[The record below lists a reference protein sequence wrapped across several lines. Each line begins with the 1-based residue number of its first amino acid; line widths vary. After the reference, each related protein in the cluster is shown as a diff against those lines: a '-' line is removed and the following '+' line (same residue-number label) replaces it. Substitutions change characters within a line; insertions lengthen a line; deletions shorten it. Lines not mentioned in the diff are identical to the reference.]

1 MKLRYRLFIWVGS
14 LFFLAF
20 AASFYVEQQV
30 TRTNLLKTR
39 ESLLQELYKANEQKR
54 KSIESYV
61 SDMLWKLQARIDS
74 VLQGVASY
82 KLVQKGFAPTP
93 DNLADGTW
101 LDAASLMITNQWL
114 GFVQNI
120 SDNTTMSDIVVHSD
134 ELRNTLH
141 FPLQDN
147 IHLVAMQDINLP
159 GKWKGPF
166 IGIGFDL
173 NTFSQQISADN
184 LKEADE
190 SYFVYFTPEV
200 ILRMDVSNKTFPNIG
215 LSVNL
220 LEPFLKWIEIPY
232 RSFFLEDFVKSIQ
245 QTQALLREKSDIL
258 PEDEKWEEMLQQKLA
273 MHPNVSGGDFDCFSY
288 IHKNTDAPLSKDEFR
303 SKDEILQYVK
313 NYIQHYNKVGLIWGV
328 SALTDT
334 KLFGHDPLS
343 PDAPFG
349 MGMLDLE
356 TFCGKGLQSDQ
367 VFSSKIQYDVKK
379 ETEALKMPVD
389 FILPHLDV
397 ITPTDFHHVFFGN
410 TLKLNDSKTG
420 KTSYLTLGA
429 HGGPILS
436 ALARAT
442 HQTSMFVSDG
452 RIIAVSNPKGEEA
465 PQDSSWFEAP
475 VEKLMG
481 QTSGVVTFGGKEYF
495 FLHISPYHEADL
507 HFFIFNL
514 KSIEF
519 QFIDSIN
526 EGTEDLIE
534 KLSMQ
539 MRIASIIALVIV
551 LFFLNNIAKRVTK
564 PIAHLAEVTQ
574 TVAEGKLHEIEIPKE
589 TEKKGADEVYTL
601 YHAFFEMV
609 KGLREKEKVRG
620 VLNKVVSKEIAEE
633 TLKGN
638 VQLGGEEKRV
648 TVFFA
653 DIRNFTAITERM
665 NPKDVILLINSCMTR
680 ISDKIDQYGGVIDKY
695 VGDEVMALFGAP
707 IEKKDS
713 ALNAIKCAVDVI
725 ESFATWNKTSIV
737 PIELGIGIH
746 TGTVVAGNM
755 GAENRLNY
763 TVLGANVNLAARL
776 CDRAAPRQILISS
789 ATLDEEDVKAN
800 INYASLEPIELK
812 GFTEPVPVFSVTN
825 YKR

>member
-1 MKLRYRLFIWVGS
+1 MKLRYRLFIWVGI

-20 AASFYVEQQV
+20 TVSFFFEEHV

-39 ESLLQELYKANEQKR
+39 ENLLQELYKVNEQKR
-54 KSIESYV
+54 KSIESYIA
-61 SDMLWKLQARIDS
+61 DMLWKLQARIDS

-82 KLVQKGFAPTP
+82 NLVQRGFAPTS

-114 GFVQNI
+114 GFVQNV
-120 SDNTTMSDIVVHSD
+120 SDDTVMSDIIVHSD
-134 ELRNTLH
+134 ELTDTLH
-141 FPLQDN
+141 FPIQNN
-147 IHLVAMQDINLP
+147 IHLVAMEDRLDST
-159 GKWKGPF
+159 KWTGPY
-166 IGIGFDL
+166 IGVGFNL
-173 NTFSQQISADN
+173 NTLDQYESTKPS
-184 LKEADE
+184 KETDQD
-190 SYFVYFTPEV
+190 YYVYFKPEAL
-200 ILRMDVSNKTFPNIG
+200 LRIDVTNKTFPNIG

-232 RSFFLEDFVKSIQ
+232 RSFYLQNFVKSVQ
-245 QTQALLREKSDIL
+245 EAQGLLKSNPDLI
-258 PEDEKWEEMLQQKLA
+258 PTKEKWEENVKKKLA
-273 MHPNVSGGDFDCFSY
+273 MHPDRDGDGLKCFAY
-288 IHKNTDAPLSKDEFR
+288 IHEKTDIKLTPAELQSKEEVL
-303 SKDEILQYVK
+303 KYVK
-313 NYIQHYNKVGLIWGV
+313 DYIEHYNKVGLIWGV

-343 PDAPFG
+343 SDAPFG

-356 TFCGKGLQSDQ
+356 TLCGKGLRSNQ
-367 VFSSKIQYDVKK
+367 VFRSNIQYDVMKV
-379 ETEALKMPVD
+379 TENLKMPVD

-410 TLKLNDSKTG
+410 TLKLQDPKTG
-420 KTSYLTLGA
+420 KISFLTLGS
-429 HGGPILS
+429 HGGPVLS

-442 HQTSMFVSDG
+442 HQTSMFVSNG
-452 RIIAVSNPKGEEA
+452 KIIAISNPKGDEVSL
-465 PQDSSWFEAP
+465 DSPWFQAP
-475 VEKLMG
+475 VEKLLD
-481 QTSGVVTFGGKEYF
+481 QTSGVVKFGGKEYF

-514 KSIEF
+514 KSKEF

-526 EGTEDLIE
+526 EGTEDLID

-539 MRIASIIALVIV
+539 MRAAAVIALVIV
-551 LFFLNNIAKRVTK
+551 LFLLNNIAKRVTK

-574 TVAEGKLHEIEIPKE
+574 RVGEGKLHEIEIPE
-589 TEKKGADEVYTL
+589 ESGKKRKDEVYAL

-665 NPKDVILLINSCMTR
+665 DPKDVIHLINDCMTR
-680 ISDKIDQYGGVIDKY
+680 ISDKVDQFGGVIDKY

-707 IEKKDS
+707 IDKKES

-725 ESFATWNKTSIV
+725 ESFEVWNRSSKV

-776 CDRAAPRQILISS
+776 CDRAKPQQILISS
-789 ATLDEEDVKAN
+789 ATLDEEGVKQN
-800 INYASLEPIELK
+800 IESKPLEPIELK
-812 GFTEPVPVFSVTN
+812 GFTEPVAVFAVTN

>member
-1 MKLRYRLFIWVGS
+1 MTLRFRLFIWVGI
-14 LFFLAF
+14 LFILAF
-20 AASFYVEQQV
+20 TISFFVEEHV

-39 ESLLQELYKANEQKR
+39 ENLLQELYKVNEQKR
-54 KSIESYV
+54 KSIESYIA
-61 SDMLWKLQARIDS
+61 DILWKLQARIDS
-74 VLQGVASY
+74 VLQGVANY
-82 KLVQKGFAPTP
+82 KVVQKGFAPTEE
-93 DNLADGTW
+93 NLTDGTW

-114 GFVQNI
+114 GFVQNT
-120 SDNTTMSDIVVHSD
+120 SDDTTMSDIVVHSD
-134 ELRNTLH
+134 ELTDTFH

-147 IHLVAMQDINLP
+147 IHLVAMEETR
-159 GKWKGPF
+159 GPKNWSGPY
-166 IGIGFDL
+166 IGIKFNL
-173 NTFSQQISADN
+173 NTVQQQEDTFHA
-184 LKEADE
+184 KEADE
-190 SYFVYFTPEV
+190 NYYVYFKPEAL
-200 ILRMDVSNKTFPNIG
+200 LRIDVTGKTFPNIG

-232 RSFFLEDFVKSIQ
+232 RSFYLESFISSVKEA
-245 QTQALLREKSDIL
+245 QTLLKSRPDMI
-258 PEDEKWEEMLQQKLA
+258 PAEEKWAEMIQKKIA
-273 MHPNVSGGDFDCFSY
+273 MHPNRDGADFKCFDY
-288 IHKNTDAPLSKDEFR
+288 VHERTDVQLTPAEFQSKT
-303 SKDEILQYVK
+303 EILKYVK
-313 NYIQHYNKVGLIWGV
+313 NYIEHYNKVGLIWGV

-334 KLFGHDPLS
+334 KLFGHSPLS
-343 PDAPFG
+343 PDAPLG
-349 MGMLDLE
+349 MGMLDTE
-356 TFCGKGLQSDQ
+356 SFCGKGLRSDQ
-367 VFSSKIQYDVKK
+367 VFRSKIQYDVQKA
-379 ETEALKMPVD
+379 TEKLKMPVD

-397 ITPTDFHHVFFGN
+397 ITPSDFHHVFFGN
-410 TLKLNDSKTG
+410 TLKLQDPKTG
-420 KTSYLTLGA
+420 KTSFLTLAA
-429 HGGPILS
+429 HEGPVLS

-442 HQTSMFVSDG
+442 HQTLMFVSNG
-452 RIIAVSNPKGEEA
+452 KIIAVSNPRGEEVA
-465 PQDSSWFEAP
+465 QNSPWFQAP

-507 HFFIFNL
+507 HFFVFNL
-514 KSIEF
+514 KSKEF

-539 MRIASIIALVIV
+539 MRAAAVIALVIV
-551 LFFLNNIAKRVTK
+551 LFLLNNIAKRVTK

-589 TEKKGADEVYTL
+589 TDKKRTDEVYAL

-653 DIRNFTAITERM
+653 DIRNFTALTERM
-665 NPKDVILLINSCMTR
+665 DPKDVIHLINSCMTR
-680 ISDKIDQYGGVIDKY
+680 ISEKIDQYGGVIDKY

-725 ESFATWNKTSIV
+725 ASFSAWNQTSPV

-746 TGTVVAGNM
+746 TRTVVAGNM

-789 ATLDEEDVKAN
+789 ATLDEEDVKVN
-800 INYASLEPIELK
+800 IDCEPLDPIELK